1 MKLPWAQKRMLWPF
15 EKSIF
20 QVFAIFWVT
29 KLKPF
34 DGNVTQSVQI
44 SLNQSLL
51 VVSFL
56 ENGFEATLGSK
67 KNVVSVWKRHFSVFW
82 KLLSDKVEAISWES
96 EAKRSRLFKSKFGR
110 GNFQENGFEATL
122 SSNTN
127 VLSFWKEHLSVFCK
141 FILPNLIPFAGK
153 VTQSVRSCLNE
164 NLVLGNFL
172 ENGFEGILSSK
183 TNVVSLWKEYF

>member
-1 MKLPWAQKRMLWPF
+1 MLWPF

-44 SLNQSLL
+44 SLNQSSL

-67 KNVVSVWKRHFSVFW
+67 KNVVSV
-82 KLLSDKVEAISWES
+82 
-96 EAKRSRLFKSKFGR
+96 
-110 GNFQENGFEATL
+110 
-122 SSNTN
+122 
-127 VLSFWKEHLSVFCK
+127 
-141 FILPNLIPFAGK
+141 
-153 VTQSVRSCLNE
+153 
-164 NLVLGNFL
+164 
-172 ENGFEGILSSK
+172 
-183 TNVVSLWKEYF
+183 

>member
-67 KNVVSVWKRHFSVFW
+67 KMLWVFE
-82 KLLSDKVEAISWES
+82 KGI
-96 EAKRSRLFKSKFGR
+96 FQFF
-110 GNFQENGFEATL
+110 GNFWVTKLKPFPGKARQSVQDCLNQNLVVGISKKMVLKLPWAQTRMYWAFEKSIFQFFANLFCRIWYPLLEKLRKAFEA
-122 SSNTN
+122 
-127 VLSFWKEHLSVFCK
+127 V
-141 FILPNLIPFAGK
+141 
-153 VTQSVRSCLNE
+153 
-164 NLVLGNFL
+164 
-172 ENGFEGILSSK
+172 
-183 TNVVSLWKEYF
+183 